1 MSLSILLII
10 VFSSSLI
17 LTMIGLGGGLVFSPL
32 FVLLNFPVST
42 AVSCSLFLNGIAA
55 VSAAIVYLRKRM
67 VDFSVAVPLI
77 VTSALG
83 APLGALTT
91 DKINIKL
98 FMGLLASI
106 IFLAALRMIFLSK
119 VRDRDLETSRL
130 KKIVGGGCI
139 GFAIGFMAGLLGIGG
154 GVFIVPLLIY
164 FLNIPTK
171 TAAAT
176 SIVIV
181 CFSSFSGF
189 ATHAA
194 TAVIDWKFILPAAMC
209 SFVGAQIGSRIMAE
223 KLRGRTVRIL
233 FGVLLLLF
241 CAKLFHRAFI

>member
-1 MSLSILLII
+1 MDLYILLLI
-10 VFSSSLI
+10 VFFSSLI
-17 LTMIGLGGGLVFSPL
+17 LTMIGLGGGLIFSPL

-42 AVSCSLFLNGIAA
+42 AVSASLFLNGIAA
-55 VSAAIVYLRKRM
+55 SSAVIVYLRKRM
-67 VDFSVAVPLI
+67 VDFSIAVPLI
-77 VTSALG
+77 VTSSLG
-83 APLGALTT
+83 APFGALIT
-91 DKINIKL
+91 DKINTRL
-98 FMGLLASI
+98 FMGLLASV

-139 GFAIGFMAGLLGIGG
+139 GFAIGFIAGVLGIGG

-171 TAAAT
+171 STAAT

-194 TAVIDWKFILPAAMC
+194 TAVIDWEFIFPAAIC
-209 SFVGAQIGSRIMAE
+209 SFTGGQIGSRIMAE
-223 KLRGRTVRIL
+223 KLRGRTIRIL
-233 FGVLLLLF
+233 FGILLLLF
-241 CAKLFHRAFI
+241 CAKLFHRVF